1 MRKQM
6 IAVTFLVGALM
17 MGVSACGQS
26 NSAQTPQSDSTATA
40 STPSNTAS
48 APDQTQKADRAQKR
62 EAVRKQI
69 LAVLTQ
75 EQAQQ
80 FQTKVQSGEKMRQAL
95 REVNLTADQKTK
107 IQDILKA
114 AYPRPQ
120 GTQSQKGDQKS

>member
-1 MRKQM
+1 MKKLM
-6 IAVTFLVGALM
+6 IAATLLVGTLM

-26 NSAQTPQSDSTATA
+26 NSAQTPQSDATSA
-40 STPSNTAS
+40 SPSNSAPSNTTS
-48 APDQTQKADRAQKR
+48 APDEAQKAERAQKR

-69 LAVLTQ
+69 IAVLTQ

-95 REVNLTADQKTK
+95 RELNLTADQKTK

-114 AYPRPQ
+114 AYPRQQQ
-120 GTQSQKGDQKS
+120 GSQKS